1 MAFVETSGKSL
12 LTISHHVL
20 ERLRTITGVGLF
32 PGRTFRPT
40 PGVRW
45 SGVDTPAVAPRL
57 WSKPQ
62 AWGDACKAAPYW
74 GDFFSQGKIG
84 FR

>member
-20 ERLRTITGVGLF
+20 ERLRTITGVELF
-32 PGRTFRPT
+32 PGKNVAPNT
-40 PGVRW
+40 
-45 SGVDTPAVAPRL
+45 GVDGAGWIHPPSPRVCGQ
-57 WSKPQ
+57 KPR
-62 AWGDACKAAPYW
+62 AWGDACKAAPYR
-74 GDFFSQGKIG
+74 GDLFSQGKIG